1 MARVRRLV
9 ALLVDLGTRLK
20 KSILQSDFKKFHS
33 AASTFE
39 AGFKPEL
46 TWFARSQAFNSWETK
61 TKAENKPVLII
72 TWMEPMLDGADGSV
86 PDTLAYQFLFN

>member
-9 ALLVDLGTRLK
+9 ALLVDLGMRLK

-39 AGFKPEL
+39 AGFKPEF
-46 TWFARSQAFNSWETK
+46 T
-61 TKAENKPVLII
+61 
-72 TWMEPMLDGADGSV
+72 
-86 PDTLAYQFLFN
+86 